1 VIKINTT
8 YAKLYTKLTG
18 GGGVE
23 SVPFPVTDNVWVQT
37 PTGELTPVLQV
48 IQKPAQP
55 IVRVATDD
63 GRQFECSEEH
73 LFQDHEGLSVQ
84 ARHAKTIATM
94 TGPVAVIS
102 STQVAVEPTYDIEI
116 PAPHWY
122 VSPNGFIHHNTF
134 FVLGIVKQWLE
145 DNPDGGVIYFDT
157 ESAVTNQM
165 LSERGID
172 LTRLVKSEPETIEQF
187 RQTALRILDRY
198 EETSPKSRQPMLM
211 VLDSLG
217 NLSSAKEVD
226 DIRAEKDTRDMTKA
240 GLIRGTFR
248 VLRLRLSKLNVP
260 LICTNHVYAQISAY
274 VPTKIPSG
282 GAGLIYVS
290 DSIAMLSKS
299 KDRDKDKN
307 IVGNIVKVKMYKS
320 RLSRENSE
328 VEVRI
333 SYSGG
338 LDKYYGL
345 LDMAAA
351 AGLVQHTG
359 GKYTFPNQKPVFAA
373 KIQEAPE
380 KFFTE
385 DFLTELNDKYVRPQF
400 SYGAGLP
407 QSAAVA
413 ADTDENDE

>member
-1 VIKINTT
+1 MIKITTT
-8 YAKLYTKLTG
+8 YAELYTKLTG
-18 GGGVE
+18 GNGQE
-23 SVPFPVTDNVWVQT
+23 AVPFPLTDKVWVQT
-37 PTGELTPVLQV
+37 PMGDLTPVLQV
-48 IQKPAQP
+48 IQKPSQP
-55 IVRVATDD
+55 IVRVMAAD
-63 GRQFECSEEH
+63 GRQFECSQEH
-73 LFQDHEGLSVQ
+73 LFQDEHGGSV
-84 ARHAKTIATM
+84 HAERATTIATT
-94 TGPVAVIS
+94 TGPVAVVDL
-102 STQVAVEPTYDIEI
+102 TQVAVEPTYDIEI
-116 PAPHWY
+116 PSPHWY

-134 FVLGIVKQWLE
+134 FVMGVIKQWLE

-172 LTRLVKSEPETIEQF
+172 LTRIVKSEPETIEQF
-187 RQTALRILDRY
+187 RQTALQILDRY
-198 EETSPKSRQPMLM
+198 DETPQKTRQPMLM

-217 NLSSAKEVD
+217 NLSSAKEVE

-260 LICTNHVYAQISAY
+260 MICTNHVYAVVGAY
-274 VPTKIPSG
+274 VPTKALSG
-282 GAGLIYVS
+282 GSGLIYVS

-299 KDRDKDKN
+299 KDRDKEKN
-307 IVGNIVKVKMYKS
+307 VVGSIVKVKMFKS

-333 SYSGG
+333 SYAGG

-345 LDMAAA
+345 LELAVE
-351 AGLVQHTG
+351 AGLVQHSG
-359 GKYTFPNQKPVFAA
+359 GKYTFPNQKPVFAG

-385 DFLTELNDKYVRPQF
+385 EFLTDLNDKYVRPQF
-400 SYGAGLP
+400 SYGRGVATD
-407 QSAAVA
+407 VA
-413 ADTDENDE
+413 APTEDEDDNE